1 MGARGDGSG
10 AGEMDRPSDWG
21 WEVWGQG
28 DAEVRLEYKETGWS
42 RNSGESRG
50 PLRGEQKVERWWGDG
65 AGGRLV
71 ACFGE
76 GVGSGIG
83 GGGEWELSDVLTR
96 ELSAVLNLECRLTSA
111 IGVAGFE
118 GARCTSDRVLLL
130 TLNLG
135 ELYTKLNPEA

>member
-1 MGARGDGSG
+1 MGRRG
-10 AGEMDRPSDWG
+10 R
-21 WEVWGQG
+21 
-28 DAEVRLEYKETGWS
+28 
-42 RNSGESRG
+42 
-50 PLRGEQKVERWWGDG
+50 
-65 AGGRLV
+65 GRLV

-76 GVGSGIG
+76 GAGSGTG
-83 GGGEWELSDVLTR
+83 GEEWELSDVLTR

-111 IGVAGFE
+111 IGVAAFE

>member
-1 MGARGDGSG
+1 M
-10 AGEMDRPSDWG
+10 
-21 WEVWGQG
+21 
-28 DAEVRLEYKETGWS
+28 EYKETVWS

-65 AGGRLV
+65 AGGVWWLV
-71 ACFGE
+71 SERARGLGLGE
-76 GVGSGIG
+76 
-83 GGGEWELSDVLTR
+83 EWELSDVLTR

-111 IGVAGFE
+111 IGVAAFE

>member
-1 MGARGDGSG
+1 M
-10 AGEMDRPSDWG
+10 
-21 WEVWGQG
+21 
-28 DAEVRLEYKETGWS
+28 
-42 RNSGESRG
+42 
-50 PLRGEQKVERWWGDG
+50 
-65 AGGRLV
+65 

-83 GGGEWELSDVLTR
+83 ARVWELSDVLIR